1 MIIKHV
7 AMKSAKKSSFIGL
20 VRYLTGAQGKDVRVG
35 EVQITNCH
43 SAEGQNA
50 ALEVTITQQQNT
62 RSHADK
68 TYHLIVSFC
77 EGESPAPEILKFI
90 EQKICDSLGFG
101 EHQRISVVHHD
112 TDNLHMHIAINKVH
126 PARLTVH
133 EPYNAYHT
141 FAKLCH
147 RLEKAF
153 GLQRD
158 NHTPGKTASENR
170 AADMEQHAA
179 VESLLG
185 WIRRE
190 CAAQIREARTWA
202 QLHQALD
209 EHGLQLRVR
218 GNGFVISSEDGIA
231 VKASSVAREFSK
243 EKLESRLGRFQSAPH
258 APPGRQPGKRYSKQP
273 AGTNEDTTA
282 LFARYQSA
290 QHLAMATRA
299 DEWRKA
305 AARKQRLIEAAKRTG
320 RLKRAAIKLVRAS
333 RVGKKLMYEATS
345 KVLRE
350 EIAAV
355 NRQYLKERQQ
365 IHDKYRRLAWADWL
379 RQEAH
384 AGDQEALQALRARR
398 MDSATQ
404 GDTLRG
410 TGAQQKPF
418 AGARHDSV
426 TKKGTLIYRFGASVV
441 RDDGTRLD
449 VARGASDAE
458 LEAALRLAMARYGSR
473 ISVTGSDQ
481 FKEHIARAASAA
493 HLSVSFDDDALERRR
508 QLLAQSTTRKEHHHG
523 NDTNHTAGAGRRP
536 DRGGHGGR
544 AAAASRAAGSA
555 AAGTPAGRQ
564 QPSHGAQSH
573 AGDTG
578 AAPPSAASDSL
589 RGMSELGVVHVPER
603 TEMLLPGDVPDHLG
617 QPGAEPAHGV
627 RRHVH
632 RPGRR
637 TAHVSRDGL
646 AIGGK
651 PPVASAGSA
660 PPPASLGRLMSLSR
674 LGKLANGDVAAGV
687 PGRDVQRTASR
698 TAPASGA
705 QHAAHAKKTPHRRG
719 HRPPPGQLSAA
730 TPTLRMPAGPEPLPQ
745 SHAGTHADASKNILT
760 SSKSRQLRAAEKYV
774 IEREQKRVNGF
785 DIPKHKLYTFS
796 EDTSAEF
803 VGLRRV
809 DNQALALIRLGDGIG
824 VLPVDDA
831 TAQHLQRLPRG
842 RTITV
847 TASGAV
853 KTKGRSR

>member
-20 VRYLTGAQGKDVRVG
+20 VRYLTGAQGKGVRVG
-35 EVQITNCH
+35 EVLIINCH
-43 SAEGQNA
+43 SAEAQNA

-68 TYHLIVSFC
+68 TYHLIVSFR
-77 EGESPAPEILKFI
+77 EGESPAPEILKAV
-90 EQKICDSLGFG
+90 EQKICDGLGFG

-141 FAKLCH
+141 FAKLCD

-190 CAAQIREARTWA
+190 CVEQIRESRTWA

-209 EHGLQLRVR
+209 EHGLRLRER
-218 GNGFVISSEDGIA
+218 GNGFVISSEDGIL

-243 EKLESRLGRFQSAPH
+243 EKLESRLGSFQPSPHTTSAQ
-258 APPGRQPGKRYSKQP
+258 RPGKRYSKQP
-273 AGTNEDTTA
+273 TATNADTTA
-282 LFARYQSA
+282 LFARYKSS
-290 QHLAMATRA
+290 QHLAMATKA

-333 RVGKKLMYEATS
+333 RTSKKLMYAATS

-355 NRQYLKERQQ
+355 NRHHFKERQQ

-379 RQEAH
+379 RQEAN

-398 MDSATQ
+398 NDSARH
-404 GDTLRG
+404 GETLRG
-410 TGAQQKPF
+410 TGARQEPF

-441 RDDGTRLD
+441 RDDGARLD
-449 VARGASDAE
+449 VARGASQAE

-473 ISVTGSDQ
+473 ISVTGSEQ
-481 FKEHIARAASAA
+481 FKEHIARAAAAA

-508 QLLAQSTTRKEHHHG
+508 QLLAQSTTRKGNHHG
-523 NDTNHTAGAGRRP
+523 NDTNQHAGAGQRP
-536 DRGGHGGR
+536 DRGRHVSR
-544 AAAASRAAGSA
+544 AAAASRAAGGASA
-555 AAGTPAGRQ
+555 KPPAGVQ
-564 QPSHGAQSH
+564 QQQHSHGAQPY
-573 AGDTG
+573 AGDPGTTPP
-578 AAPPSAASDSL
+578 AAAGHHL
-589 RGMSELGVVHVPER
+589 RGLSELGVVYVPER
-603 TEMLLPGDVPDHLG
+603 TEMLLPGDVPDHVG
-617 QPGAEPAHGV
+617 KPGAESAHGL
-627 RRHVH
+627 RRHLH

-637 TAHVSRDGL
+637 AAHVKRAGHS
-646 AIGGK
+646 AGGK
-651 PPVASAGSA
+651 PLVASAGTA
-660 PPPASLGRLMSLSR
+660 PPPASQGRLLPLSR
-674 LGKLANGDVAAGV
+674 LGKLELGKATAADMHRVGEREANKPAAPTDGHIEINADRARVHAPPSPGSTGDARKTSGTQPEREAEKEAGISPV
-687 PGRDVQRTASR
+687 ST
-698 TAPASGA
+698 
-705 QHAAHAKKTPHRRG
+705 
-719 HRPPPGQLSAA
+719 
-730 TPTLRMPAGPEPLPQ
+730 
-745 SHAGTHADASKNILT
+745 KNIHT
-760 SSKSRQLRAAEKYV
+760 SSKTRQLSAAEKYV

-796 EDTSAEF
+796 EDISAEF
-803 VGLRRV
+803 VGLRRI
-809 DNQALALIRLGDGIG
+809 DAQALALLRLGDGIA

-831 TAQHLQRLPRG
+831 TAQRLKRLPRG
-842 RTITV
+842 QTVTV
-847 TASGAV
+847 TAAGTV
-853 KTKGRSR
+853 KRKGRSR

>member
-35 EVQITNCH
+35 EVLITNCH
-43 SAEGQNA
+43 SAETQNA

-62 RSHADK
+62 RSQADK
-68 TYHLIVSFC
+68 TYHLIVSFR
-77 EGESPAPEILKFI
+77 EGESPAPEILKSI

-133 EPYNAYHT
+133 EPYNSYHT
-141 FAKLCH
+141 FAKLCD

-158 NHTPGKTASENR
+158 NHTPGKTASESR

-190 CAAQIREARTWA
+190 CADQIREARTWA

-209 EHGLQLRVR
+209 EHGLQLRAR
-218 GNGFVISSEDGIA
+218 GNGFVISSEDGTA

-243 EKLESRLGRFQSAPH
+243 ERLESRLGTFQPAPH

-273 AGTNEDTTA
+273 TGTNEDTTA

-305 AARKQRLIEAAKRTG
+305 AASKQRLIEAAKRTG

-333 RVGKKLMYEATS
+333 RSGKKLMYAATS
-345 KVLRE
+345 KVLRD
-350 EIAAV
+350 EIAAI
-355 NRQYLKERQQ
+355 NRQYLNERQQ

-398 MDSATQ
+398 KDSAHH

-410 TGAQQKPF
+410 AGARQEPF
-418 AGARHDSV
+418 SGARHDSV

-441 RDDGTRLD
+441 RDDGARLD
-449 VARGASDAE
+449 VARGATDAE

-481 FKEHIARAASAA
+481 FKEHIARAAAAA

-508 QLLAQSTTRKEHHHG
+508 LLLAQSTTTKGNHHG
-523 NDTNHTAGAGRRP
+523 NDTHHHAGAGRRP
-536 DRGGHGGR
+536 DRGRHGSR
-544 AAAASRAAGSA
+544 AAAASRAAEGASA
-555 AAGTPAGRQ
+555 RPPAAERQ
-564 QPSHGAQSH
+564 QQHSHGAQPH
-573 AGDTG
+573 AGNPG
-578 AAPPSAASDSL
+578 ATPPAAARHHL
-589 RGMSELGVVHVPER
+589 RGLSELGVVHVPER
-603 TEMLLPGDVPDHLG
+603 TEMLLPGDVPDYVG
-617 QPGAEPAHGV
+617 KSGAEPAHGV
-627 RRHVH
+627 RRHLH
-632 RPGRR
+632 WPGRR
-637 TAHVSRDGL
+637 AAHVKRTGQ
-646 AIGGK
+646 AARGK
-651 PPVASAGSA
+651 PLVAGAGTA
-660 PPPASLGRLMSLSR
+660 PPPASQGRLLPLSR
-674 LGKLANGDVAAGV
+674 LGKLAVDNAMAA
-687 PGRDVQRTASR
+687 D
-698 TAPASGA
+698 
-705 QHAAHAKKTPHRRG
+705 PHRVEERG
-719 HRPPPGQLSAA
+719 ANKPAA
-730 TPTLRMPAGPEPLPQ
+730 PTDAPVESIADHVRVNTSSSPAGTGETRKTSSTKPEREAEKE
-745 SHAGTHADASKNILT
+745 AGLSPVSTKNIHT
-760 SSKSRQLRAAEKYV
+760 SSKSRQLHAAEKYV

-803 VGLRRV
+803 VGLRRI
-809 DNQALALIRLGDGIG
+809 DAQALALVRLGDGIA

-831 TAQHLQRLPRG
+831 TAQRLKRLPRG
-842 RTITV
+842 QTVTV
-847 TASGAV
+847 TAAGTI
-853 KTKGRSR
+853 KRKGRSR

>member
-20 VRYLTGAQGKDVRVG
+20 IRYLTGAQGKDVRVG

-68 TYHLIVSFC
+68 TYHLIVSFR
-77 EGESPAPEILKFI
+77 EGESPAPEILKSI

-141 FAKLCH
+141 FAKLCD
-147 RLEKAF
+147 RLEKTF

-158 NHTPGKTASENR
+158 NHTPGKTTSESR

-190 CAAQIREARTWA
+190 CADQIREARTWA
-202 QLHQALD
+202 HLHQALD

-218 GNGFVISSEDGIA
+218 GNGFVISSEDGKA

-243 EKLESRLGRFQSAPH
+243 EKLESRLGAFQPAPH
-258 APPGRQPGKRYSKQP
+258 TPPGRQPGKRYSKQP
-273 AGTNEDTTA
+273 TGPTADTSA

-333 RVGKKLMYEATS
+333 RSGKKLMYATTS
-345 KVLRE
+345 KVLRD
-350 EIAAV
+350 EIAAI
-355 NRQYLKERQQ
+355 NRQYLNERQQ

-398 MDSATQ
+398 KDSAHH

-426 TKKGTLIYRFGASVV
+426 TKKGTLINRFGASVV
-441 RDDGTRLD
+441 RDDGARLD
-449 VARGASDAE
+449 VARGASAAE

-481 FKEHIARAASAA
+481 FKEHIARAAAAA

-523 NDTNHTAGAGRRP
+523 NDTHHHAGAGRRP
-536 DRGGHGGR
+536 DRSSHRSR
-544 AAAASRAAGSA
+544 AAAAGRAAGGASA
-555 AAGTPAGRQ
+555 RPPAAEQ
-564 QPSHGAQSH
+564 QQHQHSHGAQPH
-573 AGDTG
+573 AGNPG
-578 AAPPSAASDSL
+578 ATPPAAARHHL
-589 RGMSELGVVHVPER
+589 RGLSELGVVHVPER
-603 TEMLLPGDVPDHLG
+603 TEMLLPGDVPDYVG
-617 QPGAEPAHGV
+617 KPGAEPAHGV
-627 RRHVH
+627 RRHLH
-632 RPGRR
+632 WPGRR
-637 TAHVSRDGL
+637 AAHVKRAGQ
-646 AIGGK
+646 AAGGK
-651 PPVASAGSA
+651 PLVAGAGTA
-660 PPPASLGRLMSLSR
+660 PPPASQGRLLPLSR
-674 LGKLANGDVAAGV
+674 LGNLAVDDATAADPHPAEAREANRPAALHEAHLQSADHRAWPDARPSPARAGSAQKTRRTTL
-687 PGRDVQRTASR
+687 GREAEKETGLLAAS
-698 TAPASGA
+698 T
-705 QHAAHAKKTPHRRG
+705 
-719 HRPPPGQLSAA
+719 
-730 TPTLRMPAGPEPLPQ
+730 
-745 SHAGTHADASKNILT
+745 KNILT
-760 SSKSRQLRAAEKYV
+760 SSKNRPLHAAEKYV

-803 VGLRRV
+803 VGLRRI
-809 DNQALALIRLGDGIG
+809 DAQALALLRLGDGIA

-831 TAQHLQRLPRG
+831 TAQRLKRLPRG
-842 RTITV
+842 QTVTV
-847 TASGAV
+847 TAAGTI
-853 KTKGRSR
+853 KRKGRSR

>member
-7 AMKSAKKSSFIGL
+7 RMNAAKKSNFVTL
-20 VRYLTGAQGKDVRVG
+20 VSYLTGPQGKQERVG
-35 EVQITNCH
+35 VVRITNCLTLD
-43 SAEGQNA
+43 APTA
-50 ALEVTITQQQNT
+50 ALEVLSKQLQNS
-62 RSHADK
+62 RSQADK
-68 TYHLIVSFC
+68 TYHLVVSFRA
-77 EGESPAPEILKFI
+77 GETPGTDILKSI

-126 PARLTVH
+126 PARLTLH

-141 FAKLCH
+141 FAKLCD

-158 NHTPGKTASENR
+158 NHTPGKTTSENR

-243 EKLESRLGRFQSAPH
+243 ENLESRLGAFQPAPH
-258 APPGRQPGKRYSKQP
+258 PPPGRQPGKRYRKQP
-273 AGTNEDTTA
+273 TGTNADTTV
-282 LFARYQSA
+282 LFARYKSA

-320 RLKRAAIKLVRAS
+320 RLKRSAIKLVRAS
-333 RVGKKLMYEATS
+333 RSGKKLMYATTS
-345 KVLRE
+345 KALRE

-365 IHDKYRRLAWADWL
+365 IHEKYRRLAWADWL

-384 AGDQEALQALRARR
+384 AGDQEALQALRARK
-398 MDSATQ
+398 MASATY

-410 TGAQQKPF
+410 AGAQQKPF

-441 RDDGTRLD
+441 RDDGARLD

-481 FKEHIARAASAA
+481 FKEHIARAAAAA

-508 QLLAQSTTRKEHHHG
+508 QQLAQSTTRKEHHHG
-523 NDTNHTAGAGRRP
+523 NDTHHPAGAGRRP
-536 DRGGHGGR
+536 DRGRHGSR
-544 AAAASRAAGSA
+544 AAAASRAAEGATAEPSAGEQQQHSYGTQPHAGNPGATPPA
-555 AAGTPAGRQ
+555 AAR
-564 QPSHGAQSH
+564 HH
-573 AGDTG
+573 
-578 AAPPSAASDSL
+578 L
-589 RGMSELGVVHVPER
+589 RGLSELGVVHVPER
-603 TEMLLPGDVPDHLG
+603 TEMLLPGDVPDHVG
-617 QPGAEPAHGV
+617 KPGTEPAHGV
-627 RRHVH
+627 RRHLH
-632 RPGRR
+632 WPGRR
-637 TAHVSRDGL
+637 AAHVKRTGQ
-646 AIGGK
+646 AAGGK
-651 PPVASAGSA
+651 PLVAGAGTA
-660 PPPASLGRLMSLSR
+660 PPPASQGRLLPLSR
-674 LGKLANGDVAAGV
+674 LGKLAVDNATAA
-687 PGRDVQRTASR
+687 D
-698 TAPASGA
+698 
-705 QHAAHAKKTPHRRG
+705 PHRIEEREANK
-719 HRPPPGQLSAA
+719 PAA
-730 TPTLRMPAGPEPLPQ
+730 PTDAPMESIADHVRVNTPSSPAGTGETRKTSSTKPEPEAEKE
-745 SHAGTHADASKNILT
+745 AGLSPVSTKNIHT
-760 SSKSRQLRAAEKYV
+760 SSKNRQLHAAEKYV

-803 VGLRRV
+803 VGLRRI
-809 DNQALALIRLGDGIG
+809 DAQALALLRLGDGIA

-831 TAQHLQRLPRG
+831 TAQRLKRLPRG
-842 RTITV
+842 QTVTV
-847 TASGAV
+847 TAAGTI
-853 KTKGRSR
+853 KRKGRSR

>member
-7 AMKSAKKSSFIGL
+7 RTNGAKKSNFVTL
-20 VRYLTGAQGKDVRVG
+20 VNYLTGPQGKEERVG
-35 EVQITNCH
+35 VVRITNCLTLD
-43 SAEGQNA
+43 AQTA
-50 ALEVTITQQQNT
+50 ALEVLSKQLQNS
-62 RSHADK
+62 RSQADK
-68 TYHLIVSFC
+68 TYHLIVSFRA
-77 EGESPAPEILKFI
+77 GEAPGTDILKSI

-141 FAKLCH
+141 FAKLCD

-158 NHTPGKTASENR
+158 NHTPGKTGSENR

-190 CAAQIREARTWA
+190 CADQIREARTWA

-209 EHGLQLRVR
+209 EHGLQLRAR
-218 GNGFVISSEDGIA
+218 GNGFVISSEDGTA

-243 EKLESRLGRFQSAPH
+243 ERLESRLGTFQPAPH

-273 AGTNEDTTA
+273 TGTNEDTTA

-333 RVGKKLMYEATS
+333 RSGKKLMYAATS

-355 NRQYLKERQQ
+355 NRQYFKERQH

-398 MDSATQ
+398 KDSAHHS
-404 GDTLRG
+404 DTLRG
-410 TGAQQKPF
+410 AGARQEPF

-441 RDDGTRLD
+441 RDDGARLD
-449 VARGASDAE
+449 VARGASGAE

-481 FKEHIARAASAA
+481 FKEHIARAAAAA

-508 QLLAQSTTRKEHHHG
+508 QQLAQSTTRKENHHG
-523 NDTNHTAGAGRRP
+523 NDTHHHAGAGRRP
-536 DRGGHGGR
+536 DRGRHGSR
-544 AAAASRAAGSA
+544 AAAASRAAEGASA
-555 AAGTPAGRQ
+555 RPPAAERQ
-564 QPSHGAQSH
+564 QQHSHGAQPH
-573 AGDTG
+573 AGNPG
-578 AAPPSAASDSL
+578 ATPPAAARHHL
-589 RGMSELGVVHVPER
+589 RGLSELGVVHVPER
-603 TEMLLPGDVPDHLG
+603 TEMLLPGDVPDNVG
-617 QPGAEPAHGV
+617 KPGAEPAHGV
-627 RRHVH
+627 RRHLH

-637 TAHVSRDGL
+637 AAHVKRAGQ
-646 AIGGK
+646 AAGGK
-651 PPVASAGSA
+651 PLVAGAGTA
-660 PPPASLGRLMSLSR
+660 PPPASQGRLLPLSR
-674 LGKLANGDVAAGV
+674 LGKLAADNATAADPHPAEAREANRPAALHEAHLESADHHARPDARPSPARAGSAQKTRRTT
-687 PGRDVQRTASR
+687 PGREAEKET
-698 TAPASGA
+698 G
-705 QHAAHAKKTPHRRG
+705 
-719 HRPPPGQLSAA
+719 LSAA
-730 TPTLRMPAGPEPLPQ
+730 ST
-745 SHAGTHADASKNILT
+745 KNIPT
-760 SSKSRQLRAAEKYV
+760 SSKSRPLHAAEKYV

-803 VGLRRV
+803 VGLRRI
-809 DNQALALIRLGDGIG
+809 DAQALALLRLGDGIA

-831 TAQHLQRLPRG
+831 TAQRLKRLPRG
-842 RTITV
+842 QTVTV
-847 TASGAV
+847 TAAGTI
-853 KTKGRSR
+853 KRKGRSR